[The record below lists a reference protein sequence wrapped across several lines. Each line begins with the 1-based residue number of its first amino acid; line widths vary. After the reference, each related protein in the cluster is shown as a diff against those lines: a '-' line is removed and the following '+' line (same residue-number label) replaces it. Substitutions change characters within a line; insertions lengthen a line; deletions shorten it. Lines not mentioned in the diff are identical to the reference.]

1 MRWQSIVAL
10 IVACT
15 ATGAVYAAD
24 ASDSYVGTL
33 GKSPIALRLYELDQ
47 ARVGRYFYRSQG
59 VDIGLVQAGKPGQFI
74 ECPLGGGND
83 EPKTCD
89 APTGYWTLSI
99 DGDVVKGNWRKTAN
113 AAQTLPVE
121 LKRAT
126 ITCDARFNEHSASER
141 AYECLRSDGPTQ
153 MLARKGHSDDGA
165 TAWQFVREKRSGAT
179 MVQLSA
185 APNQDE
191 MRAVNAL
198 LERGFR
204 ENISAALASLPG
216 GSTWCDSKVSFA
228 NARFFT
234 VDETCGWD
242 WPGAAHPSSSWHST
256 TYDLMTGKALD
267 WSRIFRFP
275 PADTKTFDYAKG
287 DDLVSMV
294 LRKAA
299 QERGGDEGNCL
310 TQGLASYECKGTQC
324 TNWAH
329 YGDKTWNGMLEL
341 APRKQG
347 LFAALSYSEAD
358 RACRGEGVT
367 LPWTDV
373 RKVMVAPVGMP

>member
-1 MRWQSIVAL
+1 M
-10 IVACT
+10 
-15 ATGAVYAAD
+15 
-24 ASDSYVGTL
+24 
-33 GKSPIALRLYELDQ
+33 GKSAIVLRLYEFDH

-59 VDIGLVQAGKPGQFI
+59 VDIGLVQAGKPGQFV
-74 ECPLGGGND
+74 ECPLDGGND

-99 DGDVVKGNWRKTAN
+99 EGDVVKGNWRKTAT

-121 LKRAT
+121 LKRAAV
-126 ITCDARFNEHSASER
+126 TCDVHFDAHSDSER
-141 AYECLRSDGPTQ
+141 AYECLRSEAPTQ
-153 MLARKGHSDDGA
+153 VMARNGHSDDGA
-165 TAWQFVREKRSGAT
+165 IAWQFVREKRSGAM

-185 APNQDE
+185 APDRGA
-191 MRAVNAL
+191 MDAVNAS

-204 ENISAALASLPG
+204 EDISEALASLPG
-216 GSTWCDSKVSFA
+216 GSTSCDSKVSFA

-256 TYDLMTGKALD
+256 TYDLKTGKALD

-294 LRKAA
+294 LRKAS
-299 QERGGDEGNCL
+299 QESGGSEDSCL

-329 YGDKTWNGMLEL
+329 YGDKTWAGMLEL
-341 APRKQG
+341 APRKEG

-358 RACRGEGVT
+358 RPCRGEGVT
-367 LPWTDV
+367 LPWKDV
-373 RKVMVAPVGMP
+373 RKAMVAPVGMP